1 MTSESINKNAII
13 NAEKELLDSIKKSD
27 VQKLSTLLHDD
38 LLFIIPNGQTITKAR
53 DLEAYRS
60 GNMKIESITSSQQE
74 INLIADNAVV
84 SVVID
89 MKGMFFNQP
98 FDGRY
103 KFIRVWKSFGAD
115 LKVIAG
121 SSIQVQEVA
130 S

>member
-1 MTSESINKNAII
+1 
-13 NAEKELLDSIKKSD
+13 
-27 VQKLSTLLHDD
+27 
-38 LLFIIPNGQTITKAR
+38 
-53 DLEAYRS
+53 
-60 GNMKIESITSSQQE
+60 MKIESITSSQQE